1 MTCHNPLAKLPTNR
15 VDWSNPHLESLLQKT
30 EGWQLDNR
38 GCYPPRD
45 VEIHIGWGGGDTRR
59 AMLVWEREQVMVIET
74 AFALRHGE
82 HVRVDRPFGD
92 GLQAIWGVVIDGR
105 PGNREQD
112 QANGI
117 HVHWL
122 KVHFS
127 GQP

>member
-1 MTCHNPLAKLPTNR
+1 MTCHKPLSKLPTNR

-38 GCYPPRD
+38 GCYPAED

-59 AMLVWEREQVMVIET
+59 AMLVWERDQVMVIEA
-74 AFALRHGE
+74 AFQIRHGE

-92 GLQAIWGVVIDGR
+92 SYQAVWGVVVEGR

-112 QANGI
+112 LVNGI
-117 HVHWL
+117 HVYWL

>member
-1 MTCHNPLAKLPTNR
+1 MTCHKPLSKLPTNR

-38 GCYPPRD
+38 GCYPALA

-74 AFALRHGE
+74 AFEIRQGE

-92 GLQAIWGVVIDGR
+92 SYQAVWGVVVEGR
-105 PGNREQD
+105 PGTREQD
-112 QANGI
+112 LVDGI